1 MRKIDTARIRRELQA
16 KVKILQD
23 QKLTTVAPLLI
34 EDLIQSTPIDTGL
47 ARASWDL
54 EKGVDGVFRIKN
66 SVPYIQALNAGSS
79 KQAPSH
85 FIENTAMKYGKPI
98 GTIVQEIP

>member
-1 MRKIDTARIRRELQA
+1 MRKIDIEKVRRALQA
-16 KVKILQD
+16 KVKVLQD
-23 QKLTTVAPLLI
+23 KKLTTVAPALM
-34 EDLIQSTPIDTGL
+34 EELIQSTPIDTGR

-54 EKGVDGVFRIKN
+54 EKGADGIFRIKN
-66 SVPYIQALNAGSS
+66 SVPYIKELNEGSS

-85 FIENTAMKYGKPI
+85 FIENIAIKYGKPI